1 MSAHSRA
8 WLQIHFCVVLWGF
21 TAILGKLITL
31 SALPLVWWRMLL
43 VTVAL
48 LVWPPFWNGLRQMP
62 GRLVAIHLGIGALV
76 TLHWVTFYGSIK
88 MSNASVAATCMAL
101 SPVFVAIIEPALAR
115 RPFVPTELLLS
126 VAVLPGV
133 VLVVGG
139 TPAGMRAGI
148 AVGVF
153 SAFVVGIFSSLNK
166 RFIGAGSALAV
177 TGLQMGTGA
186 LLLPLVGWA
195 LANDTVLVAPGLRDA
210 LLLVTLSMACTLLPY
225 SLALVA
231 LRHLSAFATT
241 LAVNMEPVYAIV
253 LAVLLLGEQRDLT
266 PGFYF
271 GVALIMAVV
280 FTHWWASRRAALVP
294 ASAA

>member
-1 MSAHSRA
+1 
-8 WLQIHFCVVLWGF
+8 
-21 TAILGKLITL
+21 
-31 SALPLVWWRMLL
+31 
-43 VTVAL
+43 
-48 LVWPPFWNGLRQMP
+48 
-62 GRLVAIHLGIGALV
+62 
-76 TLHWVTFYGSIK
+76 
-88 MSNASVAATCMAL
+88 
-101 SPVFVAIIEPALAR
+101 
-115 RPFVPTELLLS
+115 
-126 VAVLPGV
+126 
-133 VLVVGG
+133 
-139 TPAGMRAGI
+139 
-148 AVGVF
+148 
-153 SAFVVGIFSSLNK
+153 
-166 RFIGAGSALAV
+166 
-177 TGLQMGTGA
+177 
-186 LLLPLVGWA
+186 LPLVGWA
-195 LANDTVLVAPGLRDA
+195 VLANDTVLVAPGLRDA